1 MSIEN
6 PFNNPTPPQEE
17 APKLEKVEEAKNQKD
32 TFFNA
37 INEELSAM
45 EKAGRLS
52 PEQAEEKRKSA
63 ALIETGFSDDPVYD
77 ALLFSRAGIA
87 DEKETIAIFDKK
99 NAEKELTAPENPEVD
114 SSIADFVGIT
124 ESARHAYG
132 ERMEKN
138 ISETERLELIQAVL
152 SNGRVKRYFERIVP
166 RIKEGLTVEEIIA
179 QDKAEVE
186 ARKEITE
193 KEEPFETTLR
203 LAEIVVQHS
212 KEKQG
217 LQQ

>member
-6 PFNNPTPPQEE
+6 PFNNPTTPQEE
-17 APKLEKVEEAKNQKD
+17 APKLEKVEEAKNPKD
-32 TFFNA
+32 IFFNA
-37 INEELSAM
+37 LNEELSAM

-193 KEEPFETTLR
+193 KEETFETTLR

-217 LQQ
+217 L

>member
-17 APKLEKVEEAKNQKD
+17 APKLEKVEEAKNPKD
-32 TFFNA
+32 IFFNA
-37 INEELSAM
+37 LNEELSAM

-193 KEEPFETTLR
+193 KEETFETTLR

-217 LQQ
+217 L